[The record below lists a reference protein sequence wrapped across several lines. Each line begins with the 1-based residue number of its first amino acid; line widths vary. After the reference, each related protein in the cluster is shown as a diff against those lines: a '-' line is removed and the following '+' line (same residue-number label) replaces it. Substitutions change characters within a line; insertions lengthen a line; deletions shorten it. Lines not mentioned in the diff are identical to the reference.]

1 MYLYFG
7 YPQVPDIQ
15 NNGNLWNLNIDEA
28 KLLSLLSWTVLGDYG
43 KVITKV
49 VENSQ
54 SSAHASHDKPFPG
67 WLVTALRKR
76 DMPAT
81 DMTISNPILETTP
94 EVFGSYDKQINMF
107 MSDGKWTS
115 SGGLL
120 CRETP
125 N

>member
-1 MYLYFG
+1 M
-7 YPQVPDIQ
+7 
-15 NNGNLWNLNIDEA
+15 A
-28 KLLSLLSWTVLGDYG
+28 KLSPKLSVNRLEKYRASLTDEFGLMVG
-43 KVITKV
+43 KGLTMGGYHTFS
-49 VENSQ
+49 ENSQ

-67 WLVTALRKR
+67 WLVTALRKG

-81 DMTISNPILETTP
+81 DMTISKPILETTP

-115 SGGLL
+115 SGGPL